1 MDVTKGQ
8 EVIAIVVR
16 DQLRAENDEKKCRVL
31 PLHWCDVGFSAHD
44 GLLLQSS
51 ESKQRLDNLQC
62 DLFAEASSWSPGVK
76 M

>member
-8 EVIAIVVR
+8 EVIAIAVR
-16 DQLRAENDEKKCRVL
+16 DQLRAENDEENVGCCR
-31 PLHWCDVGFSAHD
+31 CTDVMLDLVRTTVFFSN
-44 GLLLQSS
+44 S